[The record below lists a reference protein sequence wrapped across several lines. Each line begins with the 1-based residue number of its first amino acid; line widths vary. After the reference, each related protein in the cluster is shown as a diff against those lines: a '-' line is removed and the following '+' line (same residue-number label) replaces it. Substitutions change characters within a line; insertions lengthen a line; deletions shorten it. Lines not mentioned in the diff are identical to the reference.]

1 MKLAFMIF
9 VYFIASHLCFAVQKV
24 HFSID
29 DVNAV
34 LRDLTENEKKYDS
47 LFDQKFFKYLKN
59 LNEKYGAKITLYCFY
74 ELNDF
79 CLADCTEKFKKEF
92 SASSEWLKFGYHAYN
107 GTSVFYNYG
116 GGYKMFVESVL
127 KFAGSGQCVSQT
139 VRLDHFSGRREEC
152 AACSYRNMEYG
163 IRQLLTAD
171 SRTRQ
176 SYYLSDAEI
185 ADLNDRELYVD
196 WSTGIEFYS
205 TDFRFDDCKNFKRLC
220 KENMGES
227 EVVVFTHEWLLNV
240 PVRRNVAK
248 YVVAK
253 WYQYRI
259 WHNINRFCMKAVK
272 NEYFFDES
280 L

>member
-1 MKLAFMIF
+1 MKLTFMIF

-107 GTSVFYNYG
+107 GTSVFYNDGWG
-116 GGYKMFVESVL
+116 GG
-127 KFAGSGQCVSQT
+127 
-139 VRLDHFSGRREEC
+139 
-152 AACSYRNMEYG
+152 
-163 IRQLLTAD
+163 IRCLL
-171 SRTRQ
+171 SP
-176 SYYLSDAEI
+176 
-185 ADLNDRELYVD
+185 
-196 WSTGIEFYS
+196 F
-205 TDFRFDDCKNFKRLC
+205 
-220 KENMGES
+220 
-227 EVVVFTHEWLLNV
+227 
-240 PVRRNVAK
+240 
-248 YVVAK
+248 
-253 WYQYRI
+253 
-259 WHNINRFCMKAVK
+259 
-272 NEYFFDES
+272 
-280 L
+280 

>member
-47 LFDQKFFKYLKN
+47 LFDQNFFKYLKK

-107 GTSVFYNYG
+107 GTSVFYNDG

-139 VRLDHFSGRREEC
+139 VRLDRFSGRREEC

-185 ADLNDRELYVD
+185 AELNSVEMYVD
-196 WSTGIEFYS
+196 GNTGIEFYS

-240 PVRRNVAK
+240 PVRRNLFRYIQFLCKRFFVK
-248 YVVAK
+248 RNISVFLHSFETKECEYVTD
-253 WYQYRI
+253 
-259 WHNINRFCMKAVK
+259 F
-272 NEYFFDES
+272 
-280 L
+280 